1 MNVEDPK
8 KLKPGEARSSGPS
21 VQELMDQ
28 ERISVSDTLRRE
40 TYVYSGSDDLD
51 PARWTSQE
59 FHDLEM
65 EKVWKRVWQ
74 MACREEDIP
83 DAGDHV
89 VYDIGDYSFIVVRT
103 NEGAINAYY
112 NACLHRGTQLRPSGS
127 QGSVPQ
133 FRCPF
138 HGFTWNLE
146 GALIDIPCRWDFPH
160 VKDEDFQL
168 PQVKVGTWG
177 GFVFINMDP
186 HSESLEDYLGDLPK
200 EFKSWGYGDKV
211 KIAHVG
217 KRMDMNW
224 KVGVEAFIESYHV
237 VATHPQI
244 MASTGDANTQY
255 DVDPKEN
262 FNRMITPMGVSSPH
276 LGDSVSEQQVVDA
289 MTGRTRLGV
298 DFDGLE
304 VPEGTTARAF
314 MAELRRQQVG
324 ETLNLDYS
332 ESTDS
337 EMLDAIQYWVFPN
350 FFPWGGAAQ
359 NIVYRFRPDGNRPD
373 SCVMEVMYVA
383 DYDHSK
389 PRPAP
394 APYRFLT
401 DDESWMEATDEIGG
415 LAAVFEQDVANMPQ
429 VHRGLKFMTKGVT
442 LANYQESRIRHLH
455 SKIDEY
461 IAKD

>member
-21 VQELMDQ
+21 VQQLMD
-28 ERISVSDTLRRE
+28 EEKIAVPGVLRRE
-40 TYVYSGSDDLD
+40 TYVYAGSDDLD
-51 PARWTSQE
+51 PARWTSQK

-65 EKVWKRVWQ
+65 EKMWKRVWQ
-74 MACREEDIP
+74 MACREEDIVE
-83 DAGDHV
+83 AGDHV
-89 VYDIGDYSFIVVRT
+89 IYDIGDYSFIVVRT
-103 NEGAINAYY
+103 NDGAINAYY

-138 HGFTWNLE
+138 HGFTWDLE
-146 GALIDIPCRWDFPH
+146 GNLTDIPCRWDFPH

-186 HSESLEDYLGDLPK
+186 DSESLEDFLGDMPA
-200 EFKSWGYGDKV
+200 EFEAWGYEDKV

-237 VATHPQI
+237 IATHPQI
-244 MASTGDANTQY
+244 MPSTGDANTQY

-262 FNRMITPMGVSSPH
+262 FNRMITPMGVASPH
-276 LGDSVSEQQVVDA
+276 LGDDVPEQSIVDA
-289 MTGRTRLGV
+289 MTGRSRLGV

-304 VPEGTTARAF
+304 VPAGTSARSF
-314 MAELRRQQVG
+314 MAELRREQVG
-324 ETLNLDYS
+324 ETLNFDYS
-332 ESTDS
+332 DSTDS

-350 FFPWGGAAQ
+350 FFPWGGAGQ

-389 PRPAP
+389 PRPSP
-394 APYRFLT
+394 APYRLLT
-401 DDESWMEATDEIGG
+401 DDESWMEATPEIGG

-455 SKIDEY
+455 TKIDDY
-461 IAKD
+461 LAKE

>member
-28 ERISVSDTLRRE
+28 ERVSVSDTLRRE

-200 EFKSWGYGDKV
+200 EFQSWGYGDKV